1 MRYVRNMH
9 PQVVLL
15 GKLGPGEQTKAEE
28 HLAVI
33 DALHEQALEDTIT
46 LSQHGEDVGDL
57 KAQYDA
63 LWESAHS
70 LRAQLADLNESAA
83 PEWHAQASQVEELS
97 KQLLVRTAQRRKRA
111 PERKMLL
118 GLGWGTGSAIVVAAV
133 AYFVWRHRKRRS

>member
-1 MRYVRNMH
+1 MRYAMPQ

-15 GKLGPGEQTKAEE
+15 GKLGPGAQTQADG

-33 DALHEQALEDTIT
+33 DALHEQALEDVIT
-46 LSQHGEDVGDL
+46 LSQHGEQVGDL

-63 LWESAHS
+63 LWEQAHS
-70 LRAQLADLNESAA
+70 LRAELADLNESAA
-83 PEWHAQASQVEELS
+83 PDWHARADQVQQASMALLS
-97 KQLLVRTAQRRKRA
+97 DTARRRKGA

-118 GLGWGTGSAIVVAAV
+118 GLGWGTGSAVVVAAV